1 MHFLQTLGWLVCV
14 VYSTIPLFWL
24 MVHPRAHRWRARE
37 GSPFRVL
44 VPAWLVMWI
53 GIGSL
58 TGPWRKVELYSM
70 SWTWLPA
77 AFLFAIGIFT
87 YTSAGPHFTWAQL
100 GGLILTYNEAPNL
113 RRTLER
119 LTWAG
124 EIVILDSFSTDATLA
139 IAREF
144 PQVRVVQRKFDSFAG
159 QCNFG
164 LQQAQTDWV
173 LSLDADYVLTP
184 ELVAEIKSLSPPTGV
199 AGYAVGFRYC
209 VNGHSLRACLY
220 PPRTVLYQRRLA
232 NYQNDGHGH
241 RVQVAGKISRLAGYI
256 DHDDRKPLAHWLWA
270 QDRYAIL
277 EAAKLAEAMPGE
289 LGLPDRIRRKIVLA
303 PSLVFFRSE

>member
-1 MHFLQTLGWLVCV
+1 V
-14 VYSTIPLFWL
+14 
-24 MVHPRAHRWRARE
+24 
-37 GSPFRVL
+37 
-44 VPAWLVMWI
+44 
-53 GIGSL
+53 SL
-58 TGPWRKVELYSM
+58 IDHITP
-70 SWTWLPA
+70 
-77 AFLFAIGIFT
+77 
-87 YTSAGPHFTWAQL
+87 
-100 GGLILTYNEAPNL
+100 LILTYNEAPNL

-303 PSLVFFRSE
+303 PSLVFFYTLLAQGMILDGWPGWYYVFQRTFAEILLSLRLIEMKLEKRKPESRNQK